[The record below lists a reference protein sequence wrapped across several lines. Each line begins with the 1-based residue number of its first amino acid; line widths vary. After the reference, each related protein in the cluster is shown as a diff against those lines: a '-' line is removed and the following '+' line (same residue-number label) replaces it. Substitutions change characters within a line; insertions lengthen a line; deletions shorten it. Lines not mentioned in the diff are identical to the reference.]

1 MTLVRLTEEQRKA
14 GMTPNILVITNN
26 QIGFYQKSLISVHFW
41 EYNYE
46 TMENVLVDNGGY
58 KVCGMGEL
66 SLTETTPC
74 VANST
79 YYSMLF
85 ADGNKIRR
93 WNYTT
98 SQNITAADI
107 LQTIGSE
114 STIITSMELS
124 GDHKRTYVAFY
135 DPQQGG
141 LNGSVWVI
149 DTDNGDILEQ
159 YNNVCYQP
167 VKIMYKK
174 K

>member
-1 MTLVRLTEEQRKA
+1 MC
-14 GMTPNILVITNN
+14 
-26 QIGFYQKSLISVHFW
+26 F
-41 EYNYE
+41 
-46 TMENVLVDNGGY
+46 
-58 KVCGMGEL
+58 GEL

-74 VANST
+74 VANRT

-85 ADGNKIRR
+85 AEGNKLKR

-98 SQNITAADI
+98 SQYITAADDF
-107 LQTIGSE
+107 LTVGSE
-114 STIITSMELS
+114 SAIITGLELS
-124 GDHKRTYVAFY
+124 ADHKQTYVAFY
-135 DPQQGG
+135 EPEQTG

-149 DTDNGDILEQ
+149 DTDKGNVLRE